1 MDENNEVQ
9 EISEEQE
16 DTSEQSEITEPG
28 PDAETETEQV
38 ETEESASEPD
48 PDYDDWDDMEDIE
61 GLDDGP
67 VYLYETIYP
76 FGDGPDGAIVIKHE
90 ITIGDVIVS
99 TILLAL
105 LIYHVLDR
113 LIRR

>member
-1 MDENNEVQ
+1 MEENTNPEVK

-48 PDYDDWDDMEDIE
+48 TDYDDWDDIE